1 MKYIKIIFFITF
13 SLHFVACEEDR
24 IEPTLFGLVRGT
36 VVDDATGKPISGA
49 AVTTTPVSEVLAT
62 DSVGGFFFQKVEAG
76 AVIVRGA
83 FLGYVTDTESIN
95 VSEGDTATIVIK
107 LRVAVSGNDVPT
119 AAQNLL
125 PADLSKDLKTDSLTL
140 KWRKAT
146 DPNKNDKLAY
156 TVILF
161 RAGQANDTIAKEIN
175 DTSFVLRNL
184 AYNTNY
190 SWQVIVQDSS
200 KTPVFGQVWQF
211 STRKVPNN
219 PILFARQTNGN
230 YHIWSCDADGK
241 DQVQLTTETNNQWR
255 PRRNPQRTR
264 IAFLSDQGIQTNL
277 YTMANDGTDV
287 QQVSTFPVSG
297 TNDLELD
304 FTWIKNGGAL
314 LFMSNKNLYSL
325 SPDGSGLT
333 LFATAPPGFTYAEVD
348 WNATTNHVLARLVGT
363 QSYQSQFIR
372 YSNVGFLLATELM
385 DQLGAES
392 GPDLSLVGDKYLYT
406 RDLSGFESADGR
418 QLDAQLLIRNT
429 GSAVES
435 NISNTKTAGT
445 NDLDARFSAN
455 GGLVIFVNSDNTGTT
470 IHQICTVNLQGL
482 QRKVLV
488 INGEMPDWQ

>member
-1 MKYIKIIFFITF
+1 
-13 SLHFVACEEDR
+13 
-24 IEPTLFGLVRGT
+24 
-36 VVDDATGKPISGA
+36 
-49 AVTTTPVSEVLAT
+49 
-62 DSVGGFFFQKVEAG
+62 
-76 AVIVRGA
+76 
-83 FLGYVTDTESIN
+83 
-95 VSEGDTATIVIK
+95 
-107 LRVAVSGNDVPT
+107 
-119 AAQNLL
+119 
-125 PADLSKDLKTDSLTL
+125 
-140 KWRKAT
+140 
-146 DPNKNDKLAY
+146 
-156 TVILF
+156 
-161 RAGQANDTIAKEIN
+161 
-175 DTSFVLRNL
+175 
-184 AYNTNY
+184 
-190 SWQVIVQDSS
+190 
-200 KTPVFGQVWQF
+200 
-211 STRKVPNN
+211 
-219 PILFARQTNGN
+219 
-230 YHIWSCDADGK
+230 
-241 DQVQLTTETNNQWR
+241 
-255 PRRNPQRTR
+255 
-264 IAFLSDQGIQTNL
+264 LSDQGIQTNL